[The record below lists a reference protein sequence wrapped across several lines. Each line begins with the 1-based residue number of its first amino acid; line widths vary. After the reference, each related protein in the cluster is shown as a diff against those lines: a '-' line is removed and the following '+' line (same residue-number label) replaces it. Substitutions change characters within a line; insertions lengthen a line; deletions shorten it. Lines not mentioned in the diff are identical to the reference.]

1 MNIESIFK
9 KTQTYEKCLYSF
21 SKVDSLYYYEK
32 GILFI
37 RNLRLNTIPI
47 NAICNNVRHRNSL
60 SYYKIEKYKGKVNRI
75 QRDQTWNGLE
85 WRDRRPMISKHNTTN
100 KAKNFA

>member
-1 MNIESIFK
+1 MNEVCVVNIESIKKIK
-9 KTQTYEKCLYSF
+9 KTETYEKCLYSF
-21 SKVDSLYYYEK
+21 SKVDSLYDYEK

-47 NAICNNVRHRNSL
+47 NAICNNVRHRNRL

-75 QRDQTWNGLE
+75 QRDQTWNGLNGE
-85 WRDRRPMISKHNTTN
+85 IGDQ
-100 KAKNFA
+100 